1 MTLKEMLKEKE
12 HYKKRVKELKEE
24 LDKYPTFLYLSTDDP
39 MYDYLVGK
47 HNALYDYE
55 KSLETIKEIER
66 DFIPKLKIRKI
77 AKRIRKESDWLYDE
91 EGSDG
96 YCKPFYEI
104 ADELDEMLQE
114 KQ

>member
-24 LDKYPTFLYLSTDDP
+24 LDKYPQFLYLSTDDP

-55 KSLETIKEIER
+55 QSLETIKEIER
-66 DFIPKLKIRKI
+66 DFIPKSKIRKL
-77 AKRIRKESDWLYDE
+77 AAELNKETDWLFNE
-91 EGSDG
+91 EGSWA
-96 YCKPFYEI
+96 YCEPFRNI
-104 ADELDEMLQE
+104 AKKLE
-114 KQ
+114 KIGR